1 MAGPDLCSIVRDSSE
16 MHYRVSVG
24 HLRDW
29 SAGNEIICHSANAL
43 PATCLAQQGSAAF
56 TGGAGVYQTTSKGKV
71 ICHLYFIVGNVCEM

>member
-56 TGGAGVYQTTSKGKV
+56 TGGGGCVSDHFKRES
-71 ICHLYFIVGNVCEM
+71 HLSSVFYCRQCL